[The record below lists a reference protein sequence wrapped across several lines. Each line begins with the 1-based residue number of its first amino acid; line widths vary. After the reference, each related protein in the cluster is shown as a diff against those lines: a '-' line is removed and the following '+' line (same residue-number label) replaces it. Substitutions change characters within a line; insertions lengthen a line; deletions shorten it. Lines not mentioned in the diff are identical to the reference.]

1 MHSRRYEALL
11 YTVIHRTP
19 HGIHTVNYSTYFP
32 EELTVNQIKQ
42 LAKRWT
48 QPARLS
54 VVLCIL
60 LIAGI
65 VGDSALWGTLSAKGT
80 DGGCVYNVAD
90 TLPFPVFKQND
101 YILSKSARLTLPALE
116 FAEGISMTETALK
129 AEQELIAERS
139 KPAASGG
146 GSRTAI
152 SYGTPVVSGNGQENL
167 ANWKASNPDTVAFLR
182 IPGTNIN
189 YPVMRGTSYEFKQQS
204 GAQGKKPGAIWVH
217 TGSLSSKAG
226 MQGNTVITGHNWGNC
241 TGSYPFI
248 GNVTSAGR
256 MDQLLSYT
264 SPAFASQNPYI
275 TLSIPGEDLTLAV
288 IAAFYV
294 PNIYTDNACIYNGDP
309 VSLAASAKARSLFSS
324 GISVS
329 SGEKLVT
336 FFTCSRYLNTGAKQ
350 RFVVVTKVL

>member
-1 MHSRRYEALL
+1 M
-11 YTVIHRTP
+11 
-19 HGIHTVNYSTYFP
+19 NK
-32 EELTVNQIKQ
+32 IKQ
-42 LAKRWT
+42 LTTQWT
-48 QPARLS
+48 APVRLCA
-54 VVLCIL
+54 VLSFL

-65 VGDSALWGTLSAKGT
+65 LCDSALWGSLSAKGT
-80 DGGCVYNVAD
+80 GGVSLYNVAD
-90 TLPFPVFKQND
+90 TLPVPVFKQND
-101 YILSKSARLTLPALE
+101 FILSKSARLTLPALE
-116 FAEGISMTETALK
+116 FAEGIAMTEAQLK
-129 AEQELIAERS
+129 AEQELIEARA
-139 KPAASGG
+139 KAAQSGTG

-152 SYGTPVVSGNGQENL
+152 TYGAPVVSGNGQQNL
-167 ANWKASNPDTVAFLR
+167 ASWKATNPDTIGFLR

-204 GAQGKKPGAIWVH
+204 GAYGKMPGAIWVH
-217 TGSLSSKAG
+217 TGSLASKSA

-241 TGSYPFI
+241 TGAYPFI

-275 TLSIPGEDLTLAV
+275 TLSVPGEDITLAV

-294 PNIYTDNACIYNGDP
+294 PNIYTDNACIYDGDP

-324 GISVS
+324 GVSVS